1 MARFRYVAFFV
12 AWVVLCSP
20 TLARGETMEF
30 DIGQL
35 ITGLRAMVG
44 KPLLDQTIQFSN
56 EQNFTLTAL
65 TPEGSRFYLGGTGKM
80 PGETV
85 DEMRQRH
92 AYVVALT
99 PCPGTHDLTAKISS
113 VAIWQTLSGAGQV
126 SGSQI
131 ALGLEQ
137 LLAMM
142 NTPAGVVTPSTLRVP
157 RVRSLHGPVFEYV
170 RGDITETLSF
180 VNEGAPLRLNWTS
193 SNTGICPR

>member
-1 MARFRYVAFFV
+1 MARFRYLASFI
-12 AWVVLCSP
+12 ACTILCLP
-20 TLARGETMEF
+20 TLARGETTEF

-35 ITGLRAMVG
+35 IPDLRAMIG

-56 EQNFTLTAL
+56 ERNLTLTAL

-80 PGETV
+80 AGESV

-92 AYVVALT
+92 PYVVALT
-99 PCPGTHDLTAKISS
+99 PCPGTHDLAAKISS
-113 VAIWQTLSGAGQV
+113 VAIWRTLNGAGQGESPQV
-126 SGSQI
+126 